1 MGKVSKKIVEKQK
14 EDAKRT
20 EKLISDLLWYVKGMN
35 ECIQELVNEANE
47 LNLILQSSIDD
58 FKENKDVLVQ

>member
-20 EKLISDLLWYVKGMN
+20 EKLIADLLWYVKGMN
-35 ECIQELVNEANE
+35 ECIENLVKEAND

-58 FKENKDVLVQ
+58 FKENKDVMVQ